1 MYLQIKQRQP
11 ILRSY
16 NILELIKTGDLEEI
30 KKTINW
36 RNINNQ
42 FVYKIENQKV
52 KLTSLQLACKFNPEA
67 ELVYYLI
74 TLGADL
80 EIKDTKGNTAL
91 NQLLLNPN
99 VDLLVLNYFLEQGAD
114 VNTQNNEKNTP
125 LHHACLIDDPD
136 FDIIHFL
143 VGNGSNPKLK
153 NDNGN
158 TALDLIIMNKR
169 LNFPIIQF
177 LVEKVTDL
185 EKRKD
190 YTSSNHLCICENELL
205 SLEMIDYLISN
216 REKIKTKD
224 CIENILLSFFC
235 RHNYLN
241 FRIIAHLVNRG
252 AHLDSVEQQYSPLL
266 YFCDRKRLNLQI
278 LPYLIK
284 HGANINAN
292 SETEN
297 KNPLHF
303 ICAHKNISL
312 TLIRFFINQG
322 ANINAKTL
330 DQETPLHYLCQN
342 ESIKL
347 RILKFLIH
355 KGAAIHDLTSSKIST
370 LHLLC
375 QNPSIKYKLI
385 KYCLIN
391 GCKVNQRDSNNNTP
405 LHYLC
410 ANPSANLKILRLFV
424 AHHVLFNVKNNEN
437 QTPLYILI
445 QNYWEIRNF
454 YVLFLYMLNH
464 GATPYTPKIEN
475 IEFTNPRLTQF
486 SYQKFKIDNYLMKNA
501 RSFKEDFAK
510 LFISR
515 EGTDIVLKGQKAHK
529 ILVELRT
536 RTKIRNI
543 SKILAPYKPDQVYTF
558 LKWVYTDVID
568 DRILIET
575 ICFKCGFRNPE
586 LHYLKKDM
594 RKLEHMEKSKDY
606 TVYVSNIPIKIHKL
620 ILQARSDLF
629 RGLFL
634 SVDDSSTSVTDY
646 SRKKP
651 KSLKILFHFLY
662 TDEINFQLCNDE
674 IVEELEDAA
683 DYYQLNVNSPFNFLL
698 DHHFGKRGL
707 PKACLMVTGQ
717 KTGAQETLKSKFNQ
731 YGKILSVSYR
741 SYKAGRNYYLIQFS
755 KVKDAEKAKIALN
768 GKFLRTGYLR
778 IEPYKTNTKLF
789 CTGFIKKTSF
799 RELFH
804 TFKVFGDIKNIK
816 LKKDVN
822 RKTIAFVHFYY
833 HKDASNAYKV

>member
-1 MYLQIKQRQP
+1 MYLQSKQPQP
-11 ILRSY
+11 ILRSFD
-16 NILELIKTGDLEEI
+16 ILELIKRGDLEEI
-30 KKTINW
+30 KKIINW
-36 RNINNQ
+36 GNINNR
-42 FVYKIENQKV
+42 FVYQIENKKV
-52 KLTSLQLACKFNPEA
+52 KLTSLQLACQFNPEA

-74 TLGADL
+74 SLGADL

-114 VNTQNNEKNTP
+114 ANTQNNEKNTP

-143 VGNGSNPKLK
+143 VCHGSNPKLK
-153 NDNGN
+153 DINGN
-158 TALDLIIMNKR
+158 TALELIIMNKR

-190 YTSSNHLCICENELL
+190 YTPSSHLCICENELL
-205 SLEMIDYLISN
+205 SLEMIDYLISK
-216 REKIKTKD
+216 REKIKAKES
-224 CIENILLSFFC
+224 IENILLSFFC

-241 FRIIAHLVNRG
+241 FHIIAHLVNRG
-252 AHLDSVEQQYSPLL
+252 AILDSVEQEYSPLL

-278 LPYLIK
+278 IPYLIK
-284 HGANINAN
+284 HGANINAH

-303 ICAHKNISL
+303 VCAHKNISL
-312 TLIRFFINQG
+312 TLIRFFIDQG

-355 KGAAIHDLTSSKIST
+355 KGATMHDLTTSKRSV

-410 ANPSANLKILRLFV
+410 ANPSTNLKILRLFV
-424 AHHVLFNVKNNEN
+424 SHHVLFNVKN
-437 QTPLYILI
+437 
-445 QNYWEIRNF
+445 
-454 YVLFLYMLNH
+454 
-464 GATPYTPKIEN
+464 IES
-475 IEFTNPRLTQF
+475 IEFTNLRLTQF

-501 RSFKEDFAK
+501 LSFKEDFAK
-510 LFISR
+510 LFTSR
-515 EGTDIVLKGQKAHK
+515 EGADIVLKGQKTHK

-543 SKILAPYKPDQVYTF
+543 SKILTPYKPDEVYTF

-568 DRILIET
+568 NRVLIET
-575 ICFKCGFRNPE
+575 ICLKCGFRNPE

-594 RKLEHMEKSKDY
+594 RKLENMEKSKDY
-606 TVYVSNIPIKIHKL
+606 TVYISNIPIKIHKL

-646 SRKKP
+646 SRKSP
-651 KSLKILFHFLY
+651 QSLKILFHFLY
-662 TDEINFQLCNDE
+662 TDEINYHLCNDE

-707 PKACLMVTGQ
+707 PKACLLITGQ
-717 KTGAQETLKSKFNQ
+717 KSGAHETLKRKFKQ
-731 YGKILSVSYR
+731 YGKILSVSY
-741 SYKAGRNYYLIQFS
+741 
-755 KVKDAEKAKIALN
+755 
-768 GKFLRTGYLR
+768 
-778 IEPYKTNTKLF
+778 
-789 CTGFIKKTSF
+789 
-799 RELFH
+799 
-804 TFKVFGDIKNIK
+804 
-816 LKKDVN
+816 LKKDINSGTEYLSVKWN
-822 RKTIAFVHFYY
+822 TSYESQIVEFLSIIDNLSIRFLLLLCIQDNYSFYLVL
-833 HKDASNAYKV
+833 KK

>member
-1 MYLQIKQRQP
+1 MYLQSKQPQP
-11 ILRSY
+11 ILRSFD
-16 NILELIKTGDLEEI
+16 ILELIKRGGLEEI
-30 KKTINW
+30 KKIINW
-36 RNINNQ
+36 RNINNR
-42 FVYKIENQKV
+42 FVYQIENKKV
-52 KLTSLQLACKFNPEA
+52 KLTSLQLACQFNPEA

-74 TLGADL
+74 SLGADL

-114 VNTQNNEKNTP
+114 ANTQNNEKNTP

-153 NDNGN
+153 DINGN

-177 LVEKVTDL
+177 LVEKVTSL

-190 YTSSNHLCICENELL
+190 YTPSSHL
-205 SLEMIDYLISN
+205 
-216 REKIKTKD
+216 
-224 CIENILLSFFC
+224 
-235 RHNYLN
+235 
-241 FRIIAHLVNRG
+241 G
-252 AHLDSVEQQYSPLL
+252 ALLDSVEQEYSPLL

-284 HGANINAN
+284 HGSNINAN

-322 ANINAKTL
+322 ANINAKTF

-355 KGAAIHDLTSSKIST
+355 KGATMHELTSSKRSV

-391 GCKVNQRDSNNNTP
+391 GYKVNQRDSNNNTP

-424 AHHVLFNVKNNEN
+424 SRHVLLNVKN
-437 QTPLYILI
+437 
-445 QNYWEIRNF
+445 
-454 YVLFLYMLNH
+454 
-464 GATPYTPKIEN
+464 IES
-475 IEFTNPRLTQF
+475 IEFTNLRLRQF
-486 SYQKFKIDNYLMKNA
+486 SYQKFKIDDYLMKNA
-501 RSFKEDFAK
+501 LSFKEDFAK
-510 LFISR
+510 LFTSR
-515 EGTDIVLKGQKAHK
+515 EGADIVLKGQKTHT

-536 RTKIRNI
+536 STKISSV
-543 SKILAPYKPDQVYTF
+543 SKILTLYKPDEVYTF

-568 DRILIET
+568 NRVLIET
-575 ICFKCGFRNPE
+575 IYLKCRFRNPE

-594 RKLEHMEKSKDY
+594 RKLENMEKK
-606 TVYVSNIPIKIHKL
+606 
-620 ILQARSDLF
+620 
-629 RGLFL
+629 
-634 SVDDSSTSVTDY
+634 
-646 SRKKP
+646 
-651 KSLKILFHFLY
+651 
-662 TDEINFQLCNDE
+662 
-674 IVEELEDAA
+674 
-683 DYYQLNVNSPFNFLL
+683 
-698 DHHFGKRGL
+698 
-707 PKACLMVTGQ
+707 
-717 KTGAQETLKSKFNQ
+717 
-731 YGKILSVSYR
+731 
-741 SYKAGRNYYLIQFS
+741 
-755 KVKDAEKAKIALN
+755 
-768 GKFLRTGYLR
+768 
-778 IEPYKTNTKLF
+778 
-789 CTGFIKKTSF
+789 
-799 RELFH
+799 
-804 TFKVFGDIKNIK
+804 
-816 LKKDVN
+816 
-822 RKTIAFVHFYY
+822 
-833 HKDASNAYKV
+833 